1 MSKKIKITETQLK
14 RLMENKEINE
24 QESLDETS
32 IGAVEMALAN
42 EVAPMVA
49 DELSNVDDIDRLD
62 MGMFARALQHKVSEI
77 LRNRKQ
83 EPIPDIPG
91 FEGTMDSLN
100 NLSIRNNDMPSH
112 ISQMYEQK
120 EQIKIEFKRFL

>member
-1 MSKKIKITETQLK
+1 MSKKIKITESQLK

-49 DELSNVDDIDRLD
+49 DKLSNVGDIDRLD
-62 MGMFARALQHKVSEI
+62 MGMFARALQHKVSEL
-77 LRNRKQ
+77 LRNRP
-83 EPIPDIPG
+83 EESEMEDEDGGG
-91 FEGTMDSLN
+91 F
-100 NLSIRNNDMPSH
+100 DMPSH

-120 EQIKIEFKRFL
+120 EKIKNEFQRFL

>member
-24 QESLDETS
+24 QQSLDEVGVGS
-32 IGAVEMALAN
+32 IEMGLAD
-42 EVAPMVA
+42 EVAPMIA
-49 DELSNVDDIDRLD
+49 DRFSEIDNIDALD
-62 MGMFARALQHKVSEI
+62 MGIFTRALQHKVNEL
-77 LRNRKQ
+77 LRNRKE
-83 EPIPDIPG
+83 EPIRDIPG

-100 NLSIRNNDMPSH
+100 KLSIRKNDMPSD

-120 EQIKIEFKRFL
+120 EQIKNEFKRFL